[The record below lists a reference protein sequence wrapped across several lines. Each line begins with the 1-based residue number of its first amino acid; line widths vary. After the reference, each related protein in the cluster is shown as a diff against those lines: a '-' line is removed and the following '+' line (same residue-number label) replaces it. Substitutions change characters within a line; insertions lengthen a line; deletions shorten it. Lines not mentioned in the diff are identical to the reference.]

1 MAFGRKGTDT
11 LAGVPQSMSMAE
23 PQAAVIASTAD
34 YEFEDEGERV
44 GLIQGLGF
52 GALALIIILI
62 LESIFSST
70 SLITPINGLYLNAMR
85 VLGAVAGVVLWLW
98 ARTQPNFAE
107 NTTFR
112 KIMVMLGMPLFGL
125 VMFDGFAWRIA
136 DNYFFAFSSA
146 PWEQASYPIKGSHH
160 GRKGAR
166 DTVSID
172 PFQTHES
179 ADIPVPSEQYREL
192 GFSTEG
198 LCVAVMQRRSPSGA
212 VEIRTDGRYNL
223 STPER
228 AQIGPCTATS

>member
-11 LAGVPQSMSMAE
+11 LAGVPQSMAMAE
-23 PQAAVIASTAD
+23 PQTAANAMVFEESD
-34 YEFEDEGERV
+34 YDDGERV

-52 GALALIIILI
+52 GALALIAILI

-70 SLITPINGLYLNAMR
+70 SLITPIDGLFLNAMR

-98 ARTQPNFAE
+98 ARTKPNFAE
-107 NTTFR
+107 NTAFR
-112 KIMVMLGMPLFGL
+112 KILVMLGMPLFGL

-136 DNYFFAFSSA
+136 DNYLFAFSSA
-146 PWEQASYPIKGSHH
+146 PWEQASYPIKSTHH

-172 PFQTHES
+172 PFDTHES
-179 ADIPVPSEQYREL
+179 ADIPIPSDQYREL
-192 GFSTEG
+192 AFGAEG
-198 LCVAVMQRRSPSGA
+198 LCIAVMQRRSPSGA

-228 AQIGPCTATS
+228 AQIAPCQSPG